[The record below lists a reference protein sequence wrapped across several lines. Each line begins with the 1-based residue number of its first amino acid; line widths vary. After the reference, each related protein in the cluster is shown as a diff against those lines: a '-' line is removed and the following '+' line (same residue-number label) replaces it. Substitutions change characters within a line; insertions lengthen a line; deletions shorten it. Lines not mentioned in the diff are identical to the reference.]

1 VLVEMDG
8 CRVLTDPVLVQR
20 VLHLRRYS
28 APASAIDPV
37 DAVLISHAHQDHL
50 DFRSLRRIG
59 RSTRMVAPRG
69 TGSILRRHGF
79 RQVDEVDVGQAVRIG
94 TLDVRAIP
102 ADHPTQRMPF
112 GGESLSV
119 GYAIEG
125 EQRIAFLGDTDLF
138 DEMDHL
144 VPGLDVALVPVWGWG
159 PSIGTGHLDP
169 ERAAQAMQMLQPR
182 IAIPIHWG
190 TLAPITFR
198 SPPPEHLAWPGP
210 EFARQIARLAPE
222 VEARVLA
229 PGEATQVSAHPRSGG
244 CVPH

>member
-8 CRVLTDPVLVQR
+8 SRVLTDPVLVQR

-28 APASAIDPV
+28 AHAPAIGPV

-59 RSTRMVAPRG
+59 RGTRIVAPRG
-69 TGSILRRHGF
+69 CGSILRRHGF
-79 RQVDEVDVGQAVRIG
+79 RRVDEVNVGQAVSIG
-94 TLDVRAIP
+94 TVEVRAIP
-102 ADHPTQRMPF
+102 ADHPTKRKPF

-119 GYAIEG
+119 GYAIDG

-138 DEMDHL
+138 EEMAHL
-144 VPGLDVALVPVWGWG
+144 GPGLDVALVPVWGWG
-159 PSIGTGHLDP
+159 PTIGAGHLDP
-169 ERAAQAMQMLQPR
+169 ERAARAVQMLKPR

-190 TLAPITFR
+190 TLAPVRFR
-198 SPPPEHLAWPGP
+198 SPPPDFLAWPGP
-210 EFARQIARLAPE
+210 EFARQVARLAPD

-229 PGEATQVSAHPRSGG
+229 PGEATEVSAHPR
-244 CVPH
+244 